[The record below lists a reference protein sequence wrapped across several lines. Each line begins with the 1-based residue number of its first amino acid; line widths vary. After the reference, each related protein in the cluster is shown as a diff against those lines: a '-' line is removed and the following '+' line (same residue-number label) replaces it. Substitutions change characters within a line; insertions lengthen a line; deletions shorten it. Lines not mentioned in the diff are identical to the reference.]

1 MQGRSDV
8 MIKTKRTKALHKP
21 DRVTPQPE
29 ETRSSSSDTENAESG
44 AAKENGKDPAPLA
57 TSPIGTTIGLAGSDI
72 LAERMNPDVEIS
84 DTADPSD
91 IVEVTPENLVNRN
104 APGSTTLN
112 EKRANH
118 GNDGREAQATV
129 IRRVVRGPDTSGK

>member
-1 MQGRSDV
+1 MQEHSDV
-8 MIKTKRTKALHKP
+8 MIRNRRTRALHKP
-21 DRVTPQPE
+21 DREMSLPE
-29 ETRSSSSDTENAESG
+29 ENTPSSPDTKSG
-44 AAKENGKDPAPLA
+44 GSGGATGNGKGTEHTAMSH
-57 TSPIGTTIGLAGSDI
+57 TSTTIGLAGSDI

-91 IVEVTPENLVNRN
+91 IVEVSPENLVNWN

-118 GNDGREAQATV
+118 GDGREEPAKV
-129 IRRVVRGPDTSGK
+129 IRRVARGPDGTGK